1 MKAPSSRLGL
11 PPGVVSVPP
20 HAHGSLRRETLE
32 RVPPSPEGMVF
43 TMTKVPTPLEHT
55 EEGRAFLQQR
65 VSKYGIWG
73 SGFGWLFLAQR
84 LIGITVDQR
93 WDELTDPSFVFHF
106 LGAATLLAL
115 GLACMRGTP
124 SVGFIRG
131 AEVLGM
137 LASSTFYA
145 LMGLWMWPFS
155 SPHYIILL
163 ALAFG
168 LIVRAIYVPSS
179 FRWSLLVTALP
190 GIPLLVVTY
199 LLYAKTD
206 FSPLVE
212 SAAAFYGRETP
223 EQVRENLVSSDIAAG
238 ITVFTG
244 TWWLCVLAICG
255 SASRVIYG
263 LRTKVREVTR
273 LGQYTLLEK
282 LGEGG
287 MGAVYRARHAML
299 RRPTALKLL
308 KTERAG
314 AEAIARFEKEV
325 QLTAALTHPNTVTIF
340 DYGRTPEG
348 VFYYVMELL
357 DGATVTDIVEAT
369 GAQPPA
375 RVVHILRDA
384 ASALAEAHG
393 VNLIHRDIK
402 PSNIMLVEQGG
413 KPDVGKVLD
422 FGLVKELEGAEDVAL
437 TQANSITG
445 TPQYL
450 SPEGIVAPDTVDAR
464 SDIYALGAVGYY
476 LLTGSHLFDGNTVV
490 EVCGAHL
497 HKTPEPLSER
507 LGGEVPPDLE
517 ALILKCL
524 SKMPEER
531 PQSAEE
537 LERAL
542 DACEVDGEWT
552 VEQARNWWQR
562 HREALDEA
570 RERHYVTGSSQ
581 TVAVDFG
588 SRKGAA

>member
-1 MKAPSSRLGL
+1 MS
-11 PPGVVSVPP
+11 
-20 HAHGSLRRETLE
+20 T
-32 RVPPSPEGMVF
+32 
-43 TMTKVPTPLEHT
+43 VPTPLEHT
-55 EEGRAFLQQR
+55 EEGRAFLQMR

-73 SGFGWLFLAQR
+73 SSFGWLFLAQR
-84 LIGITVDQR
+84 LLGIVVDRR
-93 WDELTDPSFVFHF
+93 WEELQHPSFVFHF

-115 GLACMRGTP
+115 GLACARGTP
-124 SVGFIRG
+124 SVRFIRG
-131 AEVLGM
+131 AELVGI
-137 LASSTFYA
+137 LASCSFYA
-145 LMGLWMWPFS
+145 LMGLWMWPFQ

-163 ALAFG
+163 ALACG
-168 LIVRAIYVPSS
+168 LFARAIYVPST
-179 FRWSLLVTALP
+179 FLWSLCVTALP
-190 GIPLLVVTY
+190 GVPLLVVTY
-199 LLYAKTD
+199 LLYSKTD
-206 FSPLVE
+206 FTPLAA
-212 SAAAFYGRETP
+212 SAAAFFGRASA
-223 EQVRENLVSSDIAAG
+223 EQVREKWVSSDIAFG
-238 ITVFTG
+238 ITVFTA
-244 TWWLCVLAICG
+244 TWWLCVLALCG

-263 LRTKVREVTR
+263 LRTQVRDVKR

-308 KTERAG
+308 KTGRAG

-357 DGATVTDIVEAT
+357 DGATVTDVVEAA

-393 VNLIHRDIK
+393 VGLIHRDIK
-402 PSNIMLVEQGG
+402 PSNIMLVDQGG
-413 KPDVGKVLD
+413 KPDVAKVLD
-422 FGLVKELEGAEDVAL
+422 FGLVKELEGGDNVEL

-450 SPEGIVAPDTVDAR
+450 SPEAITAPDSVDAR
-464 SDIYALGAVGYY
+464 SDLYALGAVGYY
-476 LLTGSHLFDGNTVV
+476 LLTGTHVFEGATVV

-497 HKTPEPLSER
+497 HKTPEPLSDR
-507 LGGEVPPDLE
+507 LGAALPPELE

-524 SKMPEER
+524 AKNPAER
-531 PQSAEE
+531 PQSADE
-537 LERAL
+537 LDQAL
-542 DACEVDGEWT
+542 AACEVGEAWT
-552 VEQARNWWQR
+552 VERARQWWQR
-562 HREALDEA
+562 HRETVDGL
-570 RERHYVTGSSQ
+570 REQHAISGSAQ
-581 TVAVDFG
+581 TIAIDFE